1 MIMMIGFFLLGCH
14 HKIPHKRVGVID
26 IIDNGVC
33 VIQFDDTTTI
43 IVKVSKCKGLKEGD
57 TLLMEVK

>member
-1 MIMMIGFFLLGCH
+1 MIITLGFFLLGCH
-14 HKIPHKRVGVID
+14 TVSHKRVGVID

-33 VIQFDDTTTI
+33 VIQFDETTTI

-57 TLLMEVK
+57 TLSMEVK